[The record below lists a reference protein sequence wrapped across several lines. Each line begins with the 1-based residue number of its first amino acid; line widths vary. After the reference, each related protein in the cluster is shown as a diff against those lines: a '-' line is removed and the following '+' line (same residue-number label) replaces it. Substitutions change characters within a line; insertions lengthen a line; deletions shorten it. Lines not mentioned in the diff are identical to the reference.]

1 MMSIP
6 PLTEVSP
13 RTISPQTGS
22 PDFARR
28 VREDF
33 PILRQKIH
41 AVRSSLSA

>member
-13 RTISPQTGS
+13 RTMPATSGTPH
-22 PDFARR
+22 FARR

-33 PILRQKIH
+33 PNLRQKIH
-41 AVRSSLSA
+41 GKTLV